1 MSINNKARI
10 LSKLSVMFLKLTTI
24 SDDMMYIAI
33 KRTLLKEFLRCIE
46 LILLFLVGLVDYGLC
61 IKVVSI
67 VYT

>member
-1 MSINNKARI
+1 
-10 LSKLSVMFLKLTTI
+10 MFLKLTTI